1 MEEAESKDG
10 AMSCIHV
17 FFGAIQDF
25 FGGQLG
31 TGLLVGMPG
40 SCRMV
45 LWQIV
50 TMMLLGLIMILYW
63 RR

>member
-1 MEEAESKDG
+1 
-10 AMSCIHV
+10 MSCIHV
-17 FFGAIQDF
+17 FFEAIQDF
-25 FGGQLG
+25 FGGRLG

-50 TMMLLGLIMILYW
+50 AMMFVGLTLVLYW

>member
-1 MEEAESKDG
+1 
-10 AMSCIHV
+10 MSCIHV
-17 FFGAIQDF
+17 FFEAIQDF
-25 FGGQLG
+25 FGGRLG

-40 SCRMV
+40 SCRTV

-50 TMMLLGLIMILYW
+50 AMMFVGLTLVLYW